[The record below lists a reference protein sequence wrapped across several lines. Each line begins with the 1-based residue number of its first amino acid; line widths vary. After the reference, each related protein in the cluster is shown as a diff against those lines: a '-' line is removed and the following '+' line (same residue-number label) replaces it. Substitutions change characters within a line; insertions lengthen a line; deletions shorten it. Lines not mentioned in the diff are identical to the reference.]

1 MATFLIVFKNLFL
14 FSAIGCAGLSG
25 CLYAVDLFN
34 DLSYRSVDLLVCL
47 DLLCR
52 IDEKYV
58 GSGRLEIVLLLA
70 PAFPDPSLEEIAL
83 YSSLEHLLWYGH
95 HHPVVFKAVAIEK
108 YVTKPRHISMTALG
122 K

>member
-25 CLYAVDLFN
+25 CLYVVDLFN

-70 PAFPDPSLEEIAL
+70 PAFPDPSLE
-83 YSSLEHLLWYGH
+83 
-95 HHPVVFKAVAIEK
+95 
-108 YVTKPRHISMTALG
+108 
-122 K
+122 